1 MFLTSTFLF
10 LIFAMLQLL
19 HSKEHVSLFGYVGCG
34 LEIIFSI
41 VFVVVQS
48 VFAENYFHVEQII
61 MSSIVILLLF
71 NIPTIILLMISVWTN
86 EINKDRRNKLEK
98 IKGNSL

>member
-10 LIFAMLQLL
+10 LIFAILQLL
-19 HSKEHVSLFGYVGCG
+19 HSKEHVSFFGYVGCG
-34 LEIIFSI
+34 LEIISSI
-41 VFVVVQS
+41 VFVVIQS
-48 VFAENYFHVEQII
+48 VFAEMYFHVEQII

-98 IKGNSL
+98 IRGNSL